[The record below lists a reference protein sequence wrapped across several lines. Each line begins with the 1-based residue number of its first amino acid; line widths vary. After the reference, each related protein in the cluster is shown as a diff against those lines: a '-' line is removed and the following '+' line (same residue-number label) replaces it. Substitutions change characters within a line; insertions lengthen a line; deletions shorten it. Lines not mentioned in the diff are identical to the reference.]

1 MPATTI
7 TLSGDIAPV
16 VVSEGSA
23 RRWSPARQELG
34 RRWVGIDL
42 SRRVRPADGLLL
54 GGGGASASRTV
65 VIALRCRL
73 AAFGPFLPHEADD
86 PGRHG
91 GVGQRSIPA
100 HTGKPGPQPRCPA
113 CPRVYP
119 RPHGSRVARPW
130 LTTTARIWSKRT
142 AAQGARATASSGAG
156 SVQFSTARSV
166 QFSVAGNNPRP
177 HGEAS
182 CRGLDLWDDQ
192 GLSPP
197 TRGSRQAGR
206 AGDGRQGSIP
216 AHTGKPTAGR
226 QVEGE
231 SRVYPRPHGEAVHL
245 DRRAHVGPGLSPPTR
260 GSRVGSVARVVRL
273 GSIPAH
279 TGKPRAHRGCRR
291 GRGVYPRPHGEAS

>member
-1 MPATTI
+1 M
-7 TLSGDIAPV
+7 
-16 VVSEGSA
+16 
-23 RRWSPARQELG
+23 
-34 RRWVGIDL
+34 
-42 SRRVRPADGLLL
+42 
-54 GGGGASASRTV
+54 
-65 VIALRCRL
+65 
-73 AAFGPFLPHEADD
+73 
-86 PGRHG
+86 
-91 GVGQRSIPA
+91 
-100 HTGKPGPQPRCPA
+100 
-113 CPRVYP
+113 
-119 RPHGSRVARPW
+119 
-130 LTTTARIWSKRT
+130 
-142 AAQGARATASSGAG
+142 
-156 SVQFSTARSV
+156 QFSTARSV

-291 GRGVYPRPHGEAS
+291 GRGVYPRPHGEASRSSARPCRPLQVYPRPHGEAASGAGPPYDDVGSIPAHTGKPSAETEA